1 MSWSKGC
8 GNPVFPDVMGRVT
21 DVLDWV
27 EAIIK
32 YGTTHFASPSSTV
45 EKVNVVWSKTNIIFQ
60 VIFG

>member
-27 EAIIK
+27 EAIIR
-32 YGTTHFASPSSTV
+32 YGTTHFTAPYSYI
-45 EKVNVVWSKTNIIFQ
+45 EKVNILCCKKIISFQ
-60 VIFG
+60 VIIH